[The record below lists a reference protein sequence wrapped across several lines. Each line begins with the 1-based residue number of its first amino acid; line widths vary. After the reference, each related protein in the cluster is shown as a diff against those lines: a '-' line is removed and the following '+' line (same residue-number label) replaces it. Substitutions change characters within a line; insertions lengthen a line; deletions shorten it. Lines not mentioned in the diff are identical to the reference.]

1 MTRRAILMMMLGLVL
16 GLSLPARAGD
26 GLNLPTELYILLNS
40 GLVQRYGL
48 GAAGVIDVTPDDTY
62 ALDFSVAPDN
72 NLLAY
77 RTQDGLLLL
86 DMFTDESLITLEG
99 ASADI
104 PPLRGLGD
112 TMVWSPDA
120 GALAYTTGY
129 GARVYFD
136 GPLPAFTDI
145 ASTPLL
151 HLMWSP
157 GGTYLAAE
165 AEQNI
170 WWIYRRDG
178 QQMTLVSAVPFSV
191 GAAWWDDA
199 RLIIAPDTGGL
210 FIMDLA
216 DGNRQRTLQAGPNRY
231 YLPFVRPDSSL
242 AVFTGPQDNPAA
254 VYQRLNF
261 NRDGTTAVA
270 QGGTA
275 PVDVDGLRW
284 APGGD
289 LLLAFRGGGIAL
301 VQPASGDGFV
311 LPISN
316 AVAYSWGAARPASAT
331 GFTLTRDLFFR
342 APDSVGIYQVWRLP
356 RNGLPPFT
364 LTPAG
369 DDVLNYAV
377 AADGRAL
384 VYVSEGAVWRQ
395 VITATGEGGDALPL
409 VEPGTDVVGM
419 AFNPDGG
426 TLALATAPGA
436 GESGIW
442 LLALNVAE
450 AQPQLVIPNPADGSG
465 YYTAPQFALNVSA
478 LMVAFQT
485 AGISDL
491 DFTVLDPT
499 SGTLFPVGRY
509 AGARWLVDGRI
520 AAWRSE
526 SATSI
531 AELVIV
537 DPFTLGAEAAVI
549 LRAGGS
555 HVRNVVELS
564 AGRLRVLLAETGGRG
579 PAALTVV
586 DVRLDAGEPDEVA
599 SPGFINGALL
609 SPDGEFISGYT
620 HPGGALVMYNIGQ
633 GQAQVLSP
641 LDGIYDMLWAIF
653 R

>member
-1 MTRRAILMMMLGLVL
+1 MTRRAIMVLVLGLVL
-16 GLSLPARAGD
+16 GLSFPARAGD

-40 GLVQRYGL
+40 GVVQRYGL
-48 GAAGVIDVTPDDTY
+48 GAAGVIDVTPDDAF

-77 RTQDGLLLL
+77 RTQDGLMLL
-86 DMFTDESLITLEG
+86 DMFADDSIITLEG
-99 ASADI
+99 PSAGI
-104 PPLRGLGD
+104 PPLRGQGD
-112 TMVWSPDA
+112 TMVWSPNA
-120 GALAYTTGY
+120 AALAYTTGY

-170 WWIYRRDG
+170 WWIYRRAG
-178 QQMTLVSAVPFSV
+178 QQMTLVSAVPSSV
-191 GAAWWDDA
+191 GAAWWDDL

-231 YLPFVRPDSSL
+231 YLPFVRPDASVG
-242 AVFTGPQDNPAA
+242 VFTGPQDSPA
-254 VYQRLNF
+254 VYQRLTF
-261 NRDGTTAVA
+261 NRDGTTSVA

-316 AVAYSWGAARPASAT
+316 AVAYSWGAPRPASVT
-331 GFTLTRDLFFR
+331 GFTITRELFLR
-342 APDSVGIYQVWRLP
+342 APDSAGIYQVWRLP

-369 DDVLNYAV
+369 DDVLSYAV
-377 AADGRAL
+377 APNGRAL

-395 VITATGEGGDALPL
+395 AITATGEGGDALPL
-409 VEPGTDVVGM
+409 VEPGSEVLGM

-436 GESGIW
+436 VESGIW

-450 AQPQLVIPNPADGSG
+450 AQPQIMLPNPVDGSG

-485 AGISDL
+485 PGITDL
-491 DFTVLDPT
+491 DYTVLDPV

-509 AGARWLVDGRI
+509 AGARWLVDGRVV
-520 AAWRSE
+520 AWRGD
-526 SATSI
+526 SAGSI
-531 AELVIV
+531 AELIVI
-537 DPFTLGAEAAVI
+537 DPFTPGAEAAVI

-555 HVRNVVELS
+555 HIRQVVELA
-564 AGRLRVLLAETGGRG
+564 AGRLRVLLAESGGRG

-586 DVRLDAGEPDEVA
+586 EVTLDGREPDEIA

-609 SPDGEFISGYT
+609 SPDGEFIAGYT
-620 HPGGALVMYNIGQ
+620 HPGGALVMYNISQ
-633 GQAQVLSP
+633 GQAQILSP
-641 LDGIYDMLWAIF
+641 LDGIYDILWALF